1 MYLDGPRPKKKT
13 RMISHSSE
21 DGSFFYASIY
31 QLAAELYDRMNSCR
45 TEAFPHLPK
54 TSSKTA
60 TIHKIG
66 LWIANKRIRYE
77 RADIHNLGSEVGF
90 IEFIQSPTYES
101 HIHFFVLTQTSMWE
115 HLFHLYRVKGKQKA
129 VTVDDKVPVAGIIFR
144 EDMRSFIPDMIGILR
159 ASSARAVLDA
169 ASGRKLYAKFNP
181 NNQTRMVLDW
191 TPSDVSSIFAKVL
204 SEYNTAMEKYTKG
217 TGGGSGSHA
226 MFAVW
231 DEARSEQHKQWKERS
246 VGWIAQYAGQMSM
259 LYLGVVLMWD
269 AEFGYIFHARKDS
282 MPDDCMIDD
291 VHGGCGGDADVYGQ
305 GNSFRTPRA
314 TLSGGR
320 RQSSVS
326 SLGGNS
332 SRKGIESV
340 VGELQVGRA
349 TVQSTQE
356 EILQMMKTATTSV
369 GSSDGGTSSYI
380 SKIKDTLGVIEQS
393 NTALCTLKKRKKELL
408 AKGVNKG
415 DKKMNKLVKDIQ
427 KKRRLIDTLETTLDA
442 QQETLRKLTKSEMA
456 AAKKD
461 TAKDD
466 DDEADDDDDNSD
478 DDDEGDE
485 SESESDSS
493 SK

>member
-1 MYLDGPRPKKKT
+1 
-13 RMISHSSE
+13 
-21 DGSFFYASIY
+21 
-31 QLAAELYDRMNSCR
+31 
-45 TEAFPHLPK
+45 
-54 TSSKTA
+54 
-60 TIHKIG
+60 
-66 LWIANKRIRYE
+66 
-77 RADIHNLGSEVGF
+77 
-90 IEFIQSPTYES
+90 
-101 HIHFFVLTQTSMWE
+101 
-115 HLFHLYRVKGKQKA
+115 
-129 VTVDDKVPVAGIIFR
+129 
-144 EDMRSFIPDMIGILR
+144 
-159 ASSARAVLDA
+159 
-169 ASGRKLYAKFNP
+169 
-181 NNQTRMVLDW
+181 
-191 TPSDVSSIFAKVL
+191 
-204 SEYNTAMEKYTKG
+204 
-217 TGGGSGSHA
+217 
-226 MFAVW
+226 
-231 DEARSEQHKQWKERS
+231 
-246 VGWIAQYAGQMSM
+246 
-259 LYLGVVLMWD
+259 
-269 AEFGYIFHARKDS
+269 

-332 SRKGIESV
+332 SRKGIKSV

-393 NTALCTLKKRKKELL
+393 NTALCTLKNRKKELL

>member
-1 MYLDGPRPKKKT
+1 
-13 RMISHSSE
+13 
-21 DGSFFYASIY
+21 
-31 QLAAELYDRMNSCR
+31 
-45 TEAFPHLPK
+45 
-54 TSSKTA
+54 
-60 TIHKIG
+60 
-66 LWIANKRIRYE
+66 
-77 RADIHNLGSEVGF
+77 
-90 IEFIQSPTYES
+90 
-101 HIHFFVLTQTSMWE
+101 
-115 HLFHLYRVKGKQKA
+115 
-129 VTVDDKVPVAGIIFR
+129 
-144 EDMRSFIPDMIGILR
+144 
-159 ASSARAVLDA
+159 
-169 ASGRKLYAKFNP
+169 
-181 NNQTRMVLDW
+181 MVLDW

-269 AEFGYIFHARKDS
+269 AEFGYIFHARKDP